1 MNRLPSLGPRGEGWV
16 AIQAVLLV
24 LAVLAGL
31 PGPAWHGA
39 LRVVTFAAG
48 AGLLA
53 AGLAFAILG
62 IRALRQAMT
71 PLPYPRKD
79 AVLIQSGVYGLVRH
93 PVYTGLVV
101 GAFGW
106 GLVSAS
112 PAALAAAVIL
122 LAFFELKAR
131 REEAWL
137 AERFPDY
144 AAYRSRTPRLVPRLS
159 RGRGGSPG

>member
-1 MNRLPSLGPRGEGWV
+1 VSRLPSIGPRGEGWV

-24 LAVLAGL
+24 LAGLAGL

-39 LRVVTFAAG
+39 LRFVTSAAG
-48 AGLLA
+48 TGLVA
-53 AGLAFAILG
+53 VGLAFAVLG
-62 IRALRQAMT
+62 IRELRQAMT
-71 PLPYPRKD
+71 PLPYPRED
-79 AVLIQSGVYGLVRH
+79 AALVQSGVYSLVRH
-93 PVYTGLVV
+93 PVYTGLVL

-122 LAFFELKAR
+122 LAFFELKSR

-144 AAYRSRTPRLVPRLS
+144 AAYRSRTPRLFPQVS